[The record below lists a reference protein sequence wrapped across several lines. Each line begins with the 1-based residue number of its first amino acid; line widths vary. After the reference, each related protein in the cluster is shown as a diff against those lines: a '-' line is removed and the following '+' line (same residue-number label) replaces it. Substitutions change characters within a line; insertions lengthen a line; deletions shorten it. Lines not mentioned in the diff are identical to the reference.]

1 MSALFIGDTASMAVL
16 GFSPWVIPLI
26 AVAARLTF
34 DHARNACW
42 GDVPQNPPC
51 DKNNAACENRPR
63 SQEAPHDRLKAK
75 RPRSA

>member
-1 MSALFIGDTASMAVL
+1 MRALFIGDTSSMAVL

-34 DHARNACW
+34 DHARNAW
-42 GDVPQNPPC
+42 GDVPQKPPC

-63 SQEAPHDRLKAK
+63 SQETLHGRLKAK
-75 RPRSA
+75 RARSA